1 MPSFPTPQKIL
12 VFGPSWVGDMMMAQ
26 TLFKYLKQQNPNVV
40 IDVLAPAWSR
50 ALLERMPEVNQ
61 THVFPFG
68 HGELALWKRYQFG
81 KSLRV
86 HRYDRAIVL
95 PNTLKSALVIY
106 AAGIPRRTGWH
117 GEWPRGWLFLND
129 ARKLDKEK
137 LPQMIQRFAALAQ
150 PADMPL
156 PAVLPKPQLTVTA
169 VAVEAALQKYQLT
182 TSSAPIL
189 MLAPGAEFGPSK
201 RWPAK
206 YFAEVAQAKLAQ
218 GWQVWMFGSPN
229 DMAIADEIQQQLQGR
244 AVNLIG
250 KTNLAEAVDL
260 LSLATAVVSNDS
272 GLMHIAAA
280 LGRPLVA
287 IYGSTSPR
295 FTPPLSDKVTILSLQ
310 LECSPCF
317 QRECPLGH
325 WKCMLD
331 LKPEKV
337 LQALDGLLA

>member
-1 MPSFPTPQKIL
+1 MPSFPTPKKIL

-26 TLFKYLKQQNPNVV
+26 TLFKYLKQQNPQVI
-40 IDVLAPAWSR
+40 IDVLVPAWSR

-81 KSLRV
+81 KTLRV
-86 HRYDRAIVL
+86 HQYDQTIVL
-95 PNTLKSALVIY
+95 PNTLKSALVMF
-106 AAGIPRRTGWH
+106 AAGIPQRTGWQ

-150 PADMPL
+150 PVDMPL
-156 PAVLPKPQLTVTA
+156 PAVLPKPQLTVTPA
-169 VAVEAALQKYQLT
+169 AVEVALQKYQLT
-182 TSSAPIL
+182 ISSTPIL
-189 MLAPGAEFGPSK
+189 MLASGAEFGPSK

-206 YFAEVAQAKLAQ
+206 YFADVAQAKLAQ

-325 WKCMLD
+325 WKCMLE
-331 LKPEKV
+331 LKPERV

>member
-1 MPSFPTPQKIL
+1 
-12 VFGPSWVGDMMMAQ
+12 MMMAQ
-26 TLFKYLKQQNPNVV
+26 TLFKYLKQRNPHVA

-50 ALLERMPEVNQ
+50 ALLERMPEVSQ

-86 HRYDRAIVL
+86 HRYDQAIVL
-95 PNTLKSALVIY
+95 PNTLKSALVMY
-106 AAGIPRRTGWH
+106 AAGIPQRTGWQ

-129 ARKLDKEK
+129 ARGLDKEK

-156 PAVLPKPQLTVTA
+156 PAVLPKPQLTVTPA
-169 VAVEAALQKYQLT
+169 AVEAALQKYQLGGRSARAPGVSVNREQT
-182 TSSAPIL
+182 VDTSGAPIL

-206 YFAEVAQAKLAQ
+206 YFADVAQAKLAQ

-325 WKCMLD
+325 WKCMLE
-331 LKPEKV
+331 LKPERV